1 MKTTILLAL
10 GLMTSFAFAS
20 SPVINTHLSVD
31 GGDYLFPSEIECLE
45 SKPLATDIE
54 CFENSPNLICRT
66 SFNAILKNGGSKEVS
81 IYSSGNLPKDS
92 NLWECLSFGL
102 TDKLNLVMFKSDL
115 KLEIK
120 NRAKQIK
127 EIKSCN

>member
-10 GLMTSFAFAS
+10 GLMTSAAFAS
-20 SPVINTHLSVD
+20 SPVINTHFSVD
-31 GGDYLFPSEIECLE
+31 GGAYLFPSEIECLE
-45 SKPLATDIE
+45 SKPSATDIE

-81 IYSSGNLPKDS
+81 IYATGNIPKDS

-102 TDKLNLVMFKSDL
+102 TDKLNLAMFKSDL

-127 EIKSCN
+127 QIRSCN